1 MPALSTQK
9 CWHSHSISYWN
20 TLPNGFWYFVVYLA
34 DYTQILWKAW
44 VQFTNIPDFMLYQL
58 EWNASFL
65 DLSKVRGLS
74 PTPFKLLLMQW
85 WTEILLLFLL
95 KTLQRQRQFHLHHAQ
110 MPRIQ
115 GLWCFHKLIPCTM
128 CLIPVKMAYYGTKNK
143 LLIAFKIFRG
153 FCRDANTY
161 FAENPRN
168 RWTHFKYHSG
178 RFSYPGKKNNIPYL
192 KDFRTGLEMG

>member
-1 MPALSTQK
+1 MESLSSVHKYPRFYVIPAWMK
-9 CWHSHSISYWN
+9 C
-20 TLPNGFWYFVVYLA
+20 
-34 DYTQILWKAW
+34 
-44 VQFTNIPDFMLYQL
+44 QFPR
-58 EWNASFL
+58 
-65 DLSKVRGLS
+65 LSKVRGLS
-74 PTPFKLLLMQW
+74 PTHLLMQW

-115 GLWCFHKLIPCTM
+115 GLWCFHKLIPSTV
-128 CLIPVKMAYYGTKNK
+128 CLIRVKMAYYGTKNK

>member
-1 MPALSTQK
+1 MESLSSVHNYPRFYVIPAWMK
-9 CWHSHSISYWN
+9 CQFPRFEQSEGSFSN
-20 TLPNGFWYFVVYLA
+20 TLQTLA
-34 DYTQILWKAW
+34 DA
-44 VQFTNIPDFMLYQL
+44 VMN
-58 EWNASFL
+58 WNSTTASFENFA
-65 DLSKVRGLS
+65 K
-74 PTPFKLLLMQW
+74 
-85 WTEILLLFLL
+85 TE
-95 KTLQRQRQFHLHHAQ
+95 FHLHRAQ

-143 LLIAFKIFRG
+143 LLIAFKIFWG

-168 RWTHFKYHSG
+168 KWTHFKYHSG